1 MKCLIIAAGKGGR
14 LQRRG
19 ESKPLIPILGVP
31 LIERVIRSPQ
41 EAGAD
46 DFYVVTGC
54 HGERIRT
61 FLGRLSD
68 RAGIRI
74 TPIVN
79 EDWGK
84 ENRLS
89 VLKARHYLRES
100 FLLLMADHLFQDPQ
114 AGGEC
119 AVGRFRGRAQRLAEY
134 SYTGRF

>member
-1 MKCLIIAAGKGGR
+1 MID
-14 LQRRG
+14 
-19 ESKPLIPILGVP
+19 
-31 LIERVIRSPQ
+31 RVIRSAQ

-54 HGERIRT
+54 HGERVCT
-61 FLGRLSD
+61 FLSRLSD
-68 RAGIRI
+68 RAGIRF

-84 ENRLS
+84 ENGLS
-89 VLKARHYLRES
+89 VLTARHYLRES

-119 AVGRFRGRAQRLAEY
+119 AVGRFRGRAQ
-134 SYTGRF
+134 

>member
-14 LQRRG
+14 LQQRG

-31 LIERVIRSPQ
+31 LIERVIRSAR

-54 HGERIRT
+54 HGERIHT
-61 FLGRLSD
+61 FLSRLSD

-74 TPIVN
+74 TAIVN

-84 ENRLS
+84 ENGLS
-89 VLKARHYLRES
+89 VLKARQYLRES
-100 FLLLMADHLFQDPQ
+100 FLLLMADHLLATLRQ
-114 AGGEC
+114 AEN
-119 AVGRFRGRAQRLAEY
+119 ALLADLGDELND
-134 SYTGRF
+134 SHNIVNGVCT